1 MYPVCNVCGSYNLS
15 VTELNVTVPIP
26 NFPNL
31 TCAEL
36 EEAGKVGLISPD
48 LCADFP
54 DYVSSCKCEFKE
66 EEPTPSPT
74 TPPDYDCPSFSGVI
88 NGLEVSYNR
97 ICYSC
102 CDPDKRSETEF
113 CHDVYAFFDNDI
125 PSVCYHCCD
134 DKNVVAPATAPTP
147 LFKEIDCSEVENPQR
162 MCDQEAEKSCCRSP
176 RSDSDYCKETYS
188 TFGDLMDSVC
198 WYCCSEPILLG
209 PPLPDS
215 NRRLRAEIKGIK
227 PDLTWPKEDT
237 PARRLDLLNKISE
250 SDEDKKHKLARAK
263 ALRHPIAD
271 TRVHYMKVNPGSRE
285 LNDSWDNDEENFSR
299 TMERHLL
306 NENVV
311 KDTEERSRRR
321 LVNYEDVTYFAYE
334 WLLKVRTEYYFRYE
348 GTMTVPPCKDQ
359 AHFRVMKDPILVPQR
374 QIDELQ
380 RLLVERIAPKDSKF
394 KSCEPDHAGAPREG
408 SSDKFD
414 FVRPLQQNHNL
425 HRMVFCECKDWESV
439 FIEDEKWCK
448 LGIRERFYDY
458 PYNFDTGGSF

>member
-1 MYPVCNVCGSYNLS
+1 MS
-15 VTELNVTVPIP
+15 VTKLNVTVEIP
-26 NFPNL
+26 DIPDL
-31 TCAEL
+31 TCIEL
-36 EEAGKVGLISPD
+36 EEAGKVGILSPD

-54 DYVSSCKCEFKE
+54 DYISGCGCEAKE
-66 EEPTPSPT
+66 ELPTPSPT
-74 TPPDYDCPSFSGVI
+74 SPPNYDCPSFSGIDTGIDV
-88 NGLEVSYNR
+88 NYRRMCN
-97 ICYSC
+97 SC
-102 CDPDKRSETEF
+102 CDPDLRSDTDF
-113 CHDVYAFFDNDI
+113 CHDAYAFFEDKM

-134 DKNVVAPATAPTP
+134 DKKVMAPAPAPNP
-147 LFKEIDCSEVENPQR
+147 LFKEIDCSEVENPHR
-162 MCDQEAEKSCCRSP
+162 MCDQEKEKSCCRSP
-176 RSDSDYCKETYS
+176 RSESQFCKDTYS

-209 PPLPDS
+209 PPLSDDN
-215 NRRLRAEIKGIK
+215 NRRLRAESKGIK
-227 PDLTWPKEDT
+227 PDLEWPKADT
-237 PARRLDLLNKISE
+237 PERRLDLLKKISE
-250 SDEDKKHKLARAK
+250 REEDKKHKLARAK

-271 TRVHYMKVNPGSRE
+271 TRVHYMKVPPGSHE
-285 LNDSWDNDEENFSR
+285 IDDSWDNDEENFSR

-311 KDTEERSRRR
+311 KDPEERSRRR
-321 LVNYEDVTYFAYE
+321 LVNFEDVAYASYE

-359 AHFRVMKDPILVPQR
+359 ANFRIMKDPILVPQS

-394 KSCEPDHAGAPREG
+394 KSCEPDHAGAPRAG

-414 FVRPLQQNHNL
+414 FVRPLQQNHKL
-425 HRMVFCECKDWESV
+425 HRLVFCECKDWESPFV
-439 FIEDEKWCK
+439 EDNRWCR